1 MVRFPTKLSL
11 VTEMINHWLTAAS
24 NPLKIHA
31 LKQKYSSHSA
41 SQSKT
46 GSWGRGEV
54 KEHRERSRCKWKLS
68 TGLQRFANMN
78 PDVAQKDSQS
88 AEWRVPWWSIPVH
101 GAAPQEMAMAVS
113 LAGVWFYIPSLC
125 WPEALDRNV
134 KHWSDCAPQS
144 CRGGEHAGIQHCL
157 RLYTDSQHTR
167 QKRFTHPVKRE
178 TVTCSSQGKP
188 TLVFMDIFSF
198 IDHRLS
204 GSGFGCVHE
213 RVRVCLSVIPNKSFS
228 TLNLTAI
235 SILILIVCL
244 DVLEGFDV

>member
-1 MVRFPTKLSL
+1 MINPSAWCSATGNGHGRQSGWRMVLYSILVLARGLGQKCETLKRLCTAKLS
-11 VTEMINHWLTAAS
+11 
-24 NPLKIHA
+24 
-31 LKQKYSSHSA
+31 
-41 SQSKT
+41 
-46 GSWGRGEV
+46 
-54 KEHRERSRCKWKLS
+54 
-68 TGLQRFANMN
+68 
-78 PDVAQKDSQS
+78 
-88 AEWRVPWWSIPVH
+88 
-101 GAAPQEMAMAVS
+101 
-113 LAGVWFYIPSLC
+113 
-125 WPEALDRNV
+125 
-134 KHWSDCAPQS
+134 
-144 CRGGEHAGIQHCL
+144 GGEHAGIQHCL

-213 RVRVCLSVIPNKSFS
+213 SVRVCLSAIPNKSFS

>member
-1 MVRFPTKLSL
+1 M
-11 VTEMINHWLTAAS
+11 
-24 NPLKIHA
+24 
-31 LKQKYSSHSA
+31 
-41 SQSKT
+41 
-46 GSWGRGEV
+46 
-54 KEHRERSRCKWKLS
+54 HRK
-68 TGLQRFANMN
+68 
-78 PDVAQKDSQS
+78 V
-88 AEWRVPWWSIPVH
+88 V
-101 GAAPQEMAMAVS
+101 
-113 LAGVWFYIPSLC
+113 
-125 WPEALDRNV
+125 
-134 KHWSDCAPQS
+134 
-144 CRGGEHAGIQHCL
+144 GGGGHAGIQHCL

-213 RVRVCLSVIPNKSFS
+213 RVRVCLSAIPNKSFS